1 MKPETRNALIASAIF
16 LAIFGIAGFFLP
28 SIMLAAGETSLWL
41 AALIAIIFIAAFFV
55 VFWLRG
61 RYQERRK
68 D

>member
-1 MKPETRNALIASAIF
+1 MKPETRSALVAAAIF
-16 LAIFGIAGFFLP
+16 LAIFGIAAFFLP
-28 SIMLAAGETSLWL
+28 TIMLAAGEASLWL
-41 AALIAIIFIAAFFV
+41 AAFIAIAFIGAFFL